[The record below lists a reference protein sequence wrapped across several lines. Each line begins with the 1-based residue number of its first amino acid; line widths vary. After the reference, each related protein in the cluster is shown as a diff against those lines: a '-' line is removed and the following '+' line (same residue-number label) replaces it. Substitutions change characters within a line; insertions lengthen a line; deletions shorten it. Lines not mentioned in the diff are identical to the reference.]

1 MGTDETKINKWGKFA
16 FDHFVSLYNSPDAAK
31 AGVKLVTSYNLREA
45 HETVQVPS
53 WKDIV
58 INF

>member
-1 MGTDETKINKWGKFA
+1 MGTDETKINEWGKFA
-16 FDHFVSLYNSPDAAK
+16 FDHFISLYNSQDAAK
-31 AGVKLVTSYNLREA
+31 VGVKLVTSYNLREA
-45 HETVQVPS
+45 SETVGIPS